1 MEKTQKI
8 GESIGRF
15 LSGGEIIELIGDVG
29 AGKTTLVK
37 GLAIGLGI
45 DESIQSPS
53 FTISRTYDA
62 RDGLQLIHYDFYR
75 LVDAGIMQNELQE
88 AMADSKNIIII
99 EWSDLVNDSLPS
111 DRLRVV
117 IKTTAEE
124 SRELSLESGGE
135 ISNRIIKDLVK

>member
-1 MEKTQKI
+1 MENTQKI

-29 AGKTTLVK
+29 AGKTTLTK
-37 GLAIGLGI
+37 GLAIGLGV
-45 DESIQSPS
+45 DDNIQSPS
-53 FTISRTYDA
+53 FTISRTYEA
-62 RDGLQLIHYDFYR
+62 RDDLRLIHYDFYR

-88 AMADSKNIIII
+88 AMADSKNVIII
-99 EWSDLVNDSLPS
+99 EWSGLVNDLLPR

-124 SRELSLESGGE
+124 SRELNLEAGGE
-135 ISNRIIKDLVK
+135 VSSRIIGVMSK